1 MGRYFKIDDDVYVKG
16 RWYLVDPT
24 DQNGVDVSAVFWRA
38 SPAKVAGPI
47 KLGHSNAAPR
57 GNPLDYTRITGDIV
71 PVVRLCVAEILV
83 RLAPTDIELVPAF
96 ADGFQEQLF
105 IVNVLTVRQCID
117 EAASV
122 RVEKFTEEDREIFP
136 DKIGSYRRVWGLK
149 IDKSKAQDSKV
160 FRTWG
165 WGAVIVDEEI
175 KNAFE
180 ATRVTGA
187 KFVEV

>member
-1 MGRYFKIDDDVYVKG
+1 MRRYFKLDDDVYVKG

-24 DQNGVDVSAVFWRA
+24 DQNGVDVSAAFWRGL
-38 SPAKVAGPI
+38 PAKVAGPI
-47 KLGHSNAAPR
+47 KLGHSNAAAR
-57 GNPLDYTRITGDIV
+57 GKPLDYTRITGDMV

-105 IVNVLTVRQCID
+105 IVNVLTVRRCID

-122 RVEKFTEEDREIFP
+122 RVEKFMEEDRAIFP

-149 IDKSKAQDSKV
+149 IDKSKVQDSKV
-160 FRTWG
+160 FWTWG
-165 WGAVIVDEEI
+165 WGALIVEEEI

-180 ATRVTGA
+180 VAQVRGA